1 VTAIRKVNIK
11 LSIGEKGTSSKT
23 RLKMEGP
30 ELTPPW
36 CSREKIQDIIKVMA
50 TKQELIDISVD
61 STKSLKIKL
70 ECPNK
75 CMGDKKHYL
84 VVIGKRPNQLRALVT
99 NEEEGL
105 LTAYTYCLAEFH

>member
-1 VTAIRKVNIK
+1 
-11 LSIGEKGTSSKT
+11 
-23 RLKMEGP
+23 
-30 ELTPPW
+30 
-36 CSREKIQDIIKVMA
+36 MA
-50 TKQELIDISVD
+50 TKQELIDISID

-75 CMGDKKHYL
+75 CMGDKKYYL

-105 LTAYTYCLAEFH
+105 QTAYTYCLTEFH